1 MVEVCTHFADD
12 RNHKLLHRM
21 NTPNISRELLN
32 LLYIPVV
39 ILIFILVIKMLNWLP
54 LIILEVFL
62 RHRYLLA
69 H

>member
-1 MVEVCTHFADD
+1 MVEVCAHFAND

-21 NTPNISRELLN
+21 NILNISRELLN

-39 ILIFILVIKMLNWLP
+39 ILVFILVIKMLNWLP

-62 RHRYLLA
+62 R
-69 H
+69 

>member
-1 MVEVCTHFADD
+1 
-12 RNHKLLHRM
+12 M
-21 NTPNISRELLN
+21 NISNISRELLN

-54 LIILEVFL
+54 LIILEMFL
-62 RHRYLLA
+62 RHRYVLS